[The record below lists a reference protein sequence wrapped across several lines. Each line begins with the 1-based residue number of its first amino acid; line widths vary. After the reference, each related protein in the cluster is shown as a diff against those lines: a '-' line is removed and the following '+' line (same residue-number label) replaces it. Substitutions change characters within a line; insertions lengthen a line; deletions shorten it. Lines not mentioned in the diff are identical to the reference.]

1 MFRFIAAALLMAAV
15 LAAQAQVANPKVELK
30 TTKGTVVIELYA
42 DKAPKS
48 AANFLQYVK
57 DGHYNGTIFHRVI
70 NGFVI
75 QGGGFD
81 ARMTQ
86 KPTRAPIPNE
96 ASNGLKNERGTLA
109 MARTMDPNS
118 ATSQFYINLS
128 DNGGA
133 LNYAGPDRPGYAVF
147 GKVVQGMDVV
157 DVIAKVQTGNVGPY
171 GNVPLEPVLIQ
182 GTKVVTP

>member
-1 MFRFIAAALLMAAV
+1 VNRSFAAV
-15 LAAQAQVANPKVELK
+15 LVLASAFAAQAQTANPQVELK
-30 TTKGTVVIELYA
+30 TTRGAIVIELYA

-48 AANFLQYVK
+48 TANFLQYVK
-57 DGHYNGTIFHRVI
+57 AGHYKGTVFHRII

-81 ARMTQ
+81 TTMNQ
-86 KPTRAPIPNE
+86 KPTRAPIENE
-96 ASNGLKNERGTLA
+96 ASNGLRNERGTLA

-128 DNGGA
+128 DNAA
-133 LNYAGPDRPGYAVF
+133 LNYASPDKPGYAVF

-157 DVIAKVQTGNVGPY
+157 DSIAKSPTSNSGSFRD
-171 GNVPLEPVLIQ
+171 VPREPIVMESATVLS
-182 GTKVVTP
+182 K

>member
-1 MFRFIAAALLMAAV
+1 VFRYIAAALLVAV
-15 LAAQAQVANPKVELK
+15 SLAAPAQPANPKVELK
-30 TTKGTVVIELYA
+30 TNRGAIVIELYA

-57 DGHYNGTIFHRVI
+57 DGHYNGTVFHRVI

-86 KPTRAPIPNE
+86 KPTRAPIVNE
-96 ASNGLKNERGTLA
+96 ASNGLHNERGTLA
-109 MARTMDPNS
+109 MARTMEPNS

-128 DNGGA
+128 DNGQA
-133 LNYAGPDRPGYAVF
+133 LNYAGPERPGYAVF

-157 DVIAKVQTGNVGPY
+157 DAIAKVQTGSSGPY
-171 GNVPLEPVLIQ
+171 RDVPVEPVVVETARL
-182 GTKVVTP
+182 VTP

>member
-1 MFRFIAAALLMAAV
+1 VIRFIGAAV
-15 LAAQAQVANPKVELK
+15 LAAAALSVQAQGANPKVQLK
-30 TTKGTVVIELYA
+30 TTKGAIVVELFA

-70 NGFVI
+70 AGFVI

-81 ARMTQ
+81 AKMVQ
-86 KPTRAPIPNE
+86 KPTKAPIANE
-96 ASNGLKNERGTLA
+96 GGNGLHNERGTLA

-118 ATSQFYINLS
+118 ATAQFYINLS
-128 DNGGA
+128 DNAA
-133 LNYAGPDRPGYAVF
+133 LNYVSPERPGYAVF

-157 DVIAKVQTGNVGPY
+157 DAIAKVPTGTVSGY
-171 GNVPLEPVLIQ
+171 RDVPVEPVLIEAA
-182 GTKVVTP
+182 TVVSG

>member
-1 MFRFIAAALLMAAV
+1 
-15 LAAQAQVANPKVELK
+15 
-30 TTKGTVVIELYA
+30 
-42 DKAPKS
+42 
-48 AANFLQYVK
+48 
-57 DGHYNGTIFHRVI
+57 VI

-81 ARMTQ
+81 AKMTQ

-128 DNGGA
+128 DNGPA

-147 GKVVQGMDVV
+147 GKVVQGMDVI
-157 DVIAKVQTGNVGPY
+157 DLIAKVQTGNVGSY
-171 GNVPLEPVLIQ
+171 RDVPAEPVLIE
-182 GTKVVTP
+182 GAKLVTP